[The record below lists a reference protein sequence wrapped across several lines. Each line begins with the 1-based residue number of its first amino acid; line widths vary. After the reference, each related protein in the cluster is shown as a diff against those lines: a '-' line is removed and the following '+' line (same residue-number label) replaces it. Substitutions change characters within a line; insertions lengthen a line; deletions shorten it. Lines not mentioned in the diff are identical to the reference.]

1 MIAELYNQF
10 VLIWTAL
17 AVVIFMVL
25 LFITAPYGRHV
36 KKSWGP
42 LIDNRTGWI
51 IMELFVLVVLLLF
64 VLTGKYKQTLV
75 NWLIIGIFS
84 LHYINRSLIFPFRLR
99 TNGKKMPIS
108 IMFMGIFFNLI
119 NGFLIGYYLG
129 NCRQYPIEWFY
140 SGSFISGTLLFI
152 LGMTINWKSDNYL
165 INLRKPG
172 ETGYKIPSGR
182 LFNYVSCPNLLGEII
197 EWGGFAI
204 LTWSIPGLA
213 FFIWT
218 YANLI
223 PRAISHHRWYKSH
236 FENYPTKRKAILPY
250 LI

>member
-51 IMELFVLVVLLLF
+51 IMELFVLVALLLF

-218 YANLI
+218 CANLI